1 METINANAAMLSNYE
16 VLALLQ
22 ELKSDQKKNRST
34 RNSPLATIIYEA
46 TRYLQETP
54 CKLQT
59 ADHIRDFLIA
69 MKPFKL
75 TKGEKLM
82 LLNNPPS
89 SALEV
94 QVMVDESEERFTEDE
109 VEKLLRTIQEVL
121 PSPSKEEEDQAEAL

>member
-1 METINANAAMLSNYE
+1 METINPNSAMLSNFE

-22 ELKSDQKKNRST
+22 ELKSEQKKNRTT

-46 TRYLQETP
+46 TRYLQQTP

-59 ADHIRDFLIA
+59 ADQVRNFLTA
-69 MKPFKL
+69 VKPLKL

-89 SALEV
+89 TPLEV
-94 QVMVDESEERFTEDE
+94 QVMVEESEERFTEEE
-109 VEKLLRTIQEVL
+109 VEKLLQTVQDTL
-121 PSPSKEEEDQAEAL
+121 PIPSKDEEEPADT